1 MYLDYLD
8 EHNAPE
14 EKEKMVILGTGW
26 AAMSLVNALNLFRYD
41 VTLVSP
47 RNYFLFTPL
56 LAEAVVGNVSAES
69 LMEPVRNFSHG
80 GGFEFVE
87 AAATDID
94 PVNKIVRCETVVGK
108 NPMELK
114 YDKLVVAVGSVAK
127 HEKVKGVENYTLPLR
142 DLHDAMRI
150 RNMVIDCLERANS
163 EIATDDEKRRI
174 LHFVVVGGNAVAS
187 EAAAELHD
195 YVTENIHASFPKL
208 KPFFKVTIIDS
219 KDHIHNFY
227 DKSISKE
234 LRRYYDRQGVEIL
247 YDAQIVDISQGE
259 LHYTLSVPQPPEGT
273 EKSAGSLGNFG
284 KSSSNS
290 ALNASSPIKGSLPF
304 GLCVWSTG
312 NAIHPLVQSLR
323 KKLGDAQQ
331 NERALVCDL
340 SLRVHGAEDIFAL
353 GDCATVDQGM
363 LLKKWAQIFKAS
375 DVNGDGTIDLQEY
388 RALMND
394 LSRTY
399 PALKAMDDSVFAR
412 VDVNH
417 DNILAEE
424 EFKGL
429 LTYMERT
436 LTRFPATA
444 SVAAQQGS
452 FLADNLNKGN
462 YDKEEEDG
470 KVSTTGADAAASEGK
485 TDGEA
490 EEPGRSREI
499 PQDNGPMFRYKH
511 IGGYEY
517 VGAED
522 GFVERGSKGQAIV
535 TGPGA
540 WWLWRAV
547 FVSRVVSSSMR
558 VHLLFDWIHSALFG
572 SHPTRV

>member
-1 MYLDYLD
+1 MYMCRLDYLD
-8 EHNAPE
+8 ESNAPE
-14 EKEKMVILGTGW
+14 EKEKMVILGSGW
-26 AAMSLVNALNLFRYD
+26 AAISFVSALNLFRYD

-56 LAEAVVGNVSAES
+56 LADAVVGNVSAES
-69 LMEPVRNFSHG
+69 LVEPVRNFSHG

-87 AAATDID
+87 ASATDID
-94 PVNKIVRCETVVGK
+94 PVNKVVFCETVAGK
-108 NPMELK
+108 KPMALK
-114 YDKLVVAVGSVAK
+114 YDKLVVAVGSVASGGK
-127 HEKVKGVENYTLPLR
+127 LKGVEQHTLPLR
-142 DLHDAMRI
+142 DLSDAVKI
-150 RNMVIDCLERANS
+150 RNTVIDCLERANS
-163 EIATDDEKRRI
+163 ELATEEEKRR
-174 LHFVVVGGNAVAS
+174 LLNFVVVGGNAIAS

-195 YVTENIHASFPKL
+195 YVTEHIQSAFPKL
-208 KPFFKVTIIDS
+208 EPYFKVTVIDS
-219 KDHIHNFY
+219 KDHIHNYY

-234 LRRYYDRQGVEIL
+234 LRRYYGRRNVETV
-247 YDAQIVDISQGE
+247 YDAKITDVANGE
-259 LHYTLSVPQPPEGT
+259 LHYVLRSQADAENTDQLSG
-273 EKSAGSLGNFG
+273 
-284 KSSSNS
+284 NS
-290 ALNASSPIKGSLPF
+290 AQKGTSSEKLQTASLPF

-312 NAIHPLVQSLR
+312 NSIHPLVEGLR
-323 KKLGDAQQ
+323 RKIGEEAQQ

-417 DNILAEE
+417 DNILTEE

-462 YDKEEEDG
+462 YDPEEAEDA
-470 KVSTTGADAAASEGK
+470 SAADAKEDK
-485 TDGEA
+485 YEDVDEKQVEGEA
-490 EEPGRSREI
+490 ATPEI
-499 PQDNGPMFRYKH
+499 PDGDEPRFRYKH

-522 GFVERGSKGQAIV
+522 GFVERGSQGQAIV

-540 WWLWRAV
+540 WWMWRAV
-547 FVSRVVSSSMR
+547 YVSRVVSASMR
-558 VHLLFDWIHSALFG
+558 LHLFFDWIHSTVFG